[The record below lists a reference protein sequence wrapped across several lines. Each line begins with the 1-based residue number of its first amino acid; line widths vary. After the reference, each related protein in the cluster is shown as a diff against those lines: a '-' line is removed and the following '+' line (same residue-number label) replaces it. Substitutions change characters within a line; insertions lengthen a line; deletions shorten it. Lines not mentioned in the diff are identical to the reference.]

1 MKSVLEEFVSDLIS
15 NCISETMVHFE
26 TPLGRSDLC
35 DEIRSYL
42 KVWIERKQQKSKREM
57 IFVLEDMKKRFPMS
71 ETEKNLIQ
79 QFIDMA
85 YPI

>member
-15 NCISETMVHFE
+15 NCILETTVHIE
-26 TPLGRSDLC
+26 GTGELC

-42 KVWIERKQQKSKREM
+42 KVWVERKQQKSKREM